1 MPSENPTRTPLRYAK
16 APDGPQVSV
25 VVPNHNYARF
35 LPGCLGSLAA
45 QNLNPRRL
53 EVVFVDDE
61 SDDGSLDLARELLPG
76 MPFGWH
82 QILALPRV
90 GRPGPVRNAG
100 LEVARG
106 AFLLTLD
113 PDDGLLP
120 DFLPRCLAALES
132 QGGDVVYTDYLVEE
146 EGRLRR
152 VRLSGYHRLLL
163 ANQNILAPT
172 ALFRRRL
179 WDLGARF
186 RSATRYEDWDFWIQ
200 LALFKARMIHLAEA
214 LYLYRVHEANYSAL
228 AREEDARSKA
238 RLVLDNPAF
247 FPSWT
252 LAWARGVDRGEPW
265 ADPLTRGII
274 PVLPQHTGRVSE
286 L

>member
-1 MPSENPTRTPLRYAK
+1 MPPEILTATPLRHTRP
-16 APDGPQVSV
+16 PDGPQVSV
-25 VVPNHNYARF
+25 VIPNHDYARF

-45 QNLNPRRL
+45 QKMNLRRL
-53 EVVFVDDE
+53 EIVFVDDE
-61 SDDGSLDLARELLPG
+61 SGDGSLDLARELLPG
-76 MPFGWH
+76 MAFGWH

-106 AFLLTLD
+106 TYLLTLD
-113 PDDGLLP
+113 PDDRLLP

-132 QGGDVVYTDYLVEE
+132 RDADVVYTDYLVEE
-146 EGRLRR
+146 ARRLRR
-152 VRLSGYHRLLL
+152 VQLADYHRLLL

-172 ALFRRRL
+172 ALFRRTL
-179 WDLGARF
+179 WDQGARF

-200 LALFKARMIHLAEA
+200 LALLKARMTHLGEA
-214 LYLYRVHEANYSAL
+214 LYLYRVHGANYSAL

-252 LAWARGVDRGEPW
+252 RDWARGVERGEDW

-274 PVLPQHTGRVSE
+274 PVLPRHAGRAPGR
-286 L
+286 